1 MRTTVTVDPDVEAL
15 LRQAMQQSG
24 QTFKTTLNQAIRR
37 GLADVVMKKDEKPF
51 VVKAKNMGLRPGID
65 IANIHDL
72 EAEWEVEAFLD
83 VTRKLEERLKQRNQE
98 GDQNGDR
105 T

>member
-24 QTFKTTLNQAIRR
+24 QSFKTTLNQAVRR
-37 GLADVVMKKDEKPF
+37 GLADVVIKKDKKPF

-65 IANIHDL
+65 PTRMQDLADDLELEAHLDLTRRL
-72 EAEWEVEAFLD
+72 EAEYKNREQD
-83 VTRKLEERLKQRNQE
+83 
-98 GDQNGDR
+98 
-105 T
+105 

>member
-37 GLADVVMKKDEKPF
+37 GLADVVEKSEEPPF
-51 VVKAKNMGLRPGID
+51 VVKAKDMGLRPGID
-65 IANIHDL
+65 PNRMQDLADDL
-72 EAEWEVEAFLD
+72 ELEAYLE
-83 VTRKLEERLKQRNQE
+83 VTRRVEEELKAK
-98 GDQNGDR
+98 GKP
-105 T
+105 